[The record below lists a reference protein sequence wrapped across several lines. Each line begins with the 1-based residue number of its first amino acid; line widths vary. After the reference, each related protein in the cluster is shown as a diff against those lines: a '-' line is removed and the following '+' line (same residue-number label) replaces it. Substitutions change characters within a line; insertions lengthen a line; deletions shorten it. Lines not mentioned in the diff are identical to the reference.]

1 MTKKRIIGIA
11 VVVLLMAG
19 VGIGTWAIASS
30 NYGTSSDPLV
40 TLSYLNETLMPQ
52 ILNEFKSEMDKKVA
66 ELTAEFEA
74 QIRELEKKRS
84 GFEGGDVFATVTLS
98 SGQSLTC
105 EEGAEI
111 MLRSGTAEAIAGLS
125 DLTSGENLSLS
136 GGLMKNHMYVVL
148 SSGGGISAKS
158 EVTALVRGTY
168 TIS

>member
-1 MTKKRIIGIA
+1 
-11 VVVLLMAG
+11 
-19 VGIGTWAIASS
+19 
-30 NYGTSSDPLV
+30 
-40 TLSYLNETLMPQ
+40 MPQ

-74 QIRELEKKRS
+74 QIRELEKKLS

-111 MLRSGTAEAIAGLS
+111 MLRSGTAEAIAGLP
-125 DLTSGENLSLS
+125 TSQAVSALS